1 MNCLDENR
9 LVNLRQS
16 PGVDLAGPV
25 TAVPG
30 VDGAAVLAAVVR
42 TLIFATAVYEIV
54 AAKKS
59 ETRQW
64 RVCFPSF

>member
-1 MNCLDENR
+1 M
-9 LVNLRQS
+9 
-16 PGVDLAGPV
+16 
-25 TAVPG
+25 PG

-54 AAKKS
+54 AAKKN